1 MTTTRSGFTKL
12 AAVCIAILLG
22 AVVWELDWPLTRAEH
37 EWSRLIAAVATL
49 GHLRVFWVPISGR
62 KSTALP

>member
-22 AVVWELDWPLTRAEH
+22 AVVWELGWPLTRAEH

-49 GHLRVFWVPISGR
+49 G
-62 KSTALP
+62 

>member
-22 AVVWELDWPLTRAEH
+22 GGGLGAG
-37 EWSRLIAAVATL
+37 VAPDAGGT
-49 GHLRVFWVPISGR
+49 
-62 KSTALP
+62 

>member
-22 AVVWELDWPLTRAEH
+22 AVVWELAP
-37 EWSRLIAAVATL
+37 AAGGT
-49 GHLRVFWVPISGR
+49 
-62 KSTALP
+62 